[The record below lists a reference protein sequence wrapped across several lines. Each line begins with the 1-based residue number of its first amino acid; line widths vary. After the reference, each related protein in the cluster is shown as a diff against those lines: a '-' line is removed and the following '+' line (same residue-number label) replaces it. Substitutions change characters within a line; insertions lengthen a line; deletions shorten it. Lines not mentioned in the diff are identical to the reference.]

1 MDSRIKEL
9 LSNTLLFTIANMG
22 SKIMVF
28 LMVPLYTSVLTTNEY
43 GIADMVQT
51 TATMLIPILTA
62 MIAEAV
68 LRFCFLKE
76 YSSNEVVSIGI
87 RITLWGTFCGTLLSL
102 CFLFVPFFK
111 ELGLYVLFIP
121 VLFASNS
128 MMNLFHKYCR
138 GTNRVKI
145 SAIAGLLSTFVLIL
159 LNLFFLLV
167 LKIGVLGYLMAYALG
182 DFAAIIYMAIKG
194 KYFEAYTATRNSEL
208 KKEMLKYSIPL
219 VPNSLSWWALSSVN
233 RYVMLAWLG
242 ASAVGIYSATLRI
255 PSILTVICDIFAQ
268 AWLLSAL
275 KGYGSNE
282 SKRFIR
288 SMHNRYFALLILLT
302 AGIILLAYPLAKILL
317 SGEFSQY
324 WWVTPYL
331 FISVFFGALVGFLGS
346 IFSSERKN
354 TMQFVSTMIGAV
366 VSILITVLFLNQ
378 YGVAV
383 VAIATMVGY
392 YVIWLIRRIAVNR
405 YLNVGYGTLNSSL
418 QGAILLAEAI
428 LVEREMYLW
437 AIICVIAI
445 VAINAKEILAILKL
459 GILEVYNIVLK
470 NKHGKIDNS

>member
-1 MDSRIKEL
+1 MNTKIKEL

-28 LMVPLYTSVLTTNEY
+28 LMVPLYTAVLSTDEY

-76 YSSNEVVSIGI
+76 FSSNEVFSIGI
-87 RITLWGTFCGTLLSL
+87 RITLFGAFIGTLLSI

-111 ELGLYVLFIP
+111 ELGFYVLFIP
-121 VLFASNS
+121 VLFVSNS
-128 MMNLFHKYCR
+128 MLNLFHKFCM
-138 GTNRVKI
+138 GTDKVKV
-145 SAIAGLLSTFVLIL
+145 SATAGLLSTFVLIL

-182 DFAAIIYMAIKG
+182 DFSAVIYMAIKG
-194 KYFEAYTATRNSEL
+194 KAIVSYTATRNIKL
-208 KKEMLKYSIPL
+208 RGDMLNYSIPL

-233 RYVMLAWLG
+233 RYIMLAWLG
-242 ASAVGIYSATLRI
+242 VSAVGIYSATLRI
-255 PSILTVICDIFAQ
+255 PSILTVLCDIFAQ

-288 SMHNRYFALLILLT
+288 SMHNKYFALLILLT
-302 AGIILLAYPLAKILL
+302 ACIILLAYPLAKILL
-317 SGEFSQY
+317 SGDFSQY

-331 FISVFFGALVGFLGS
+331 FISVFYGALVGFLGS

-354 TMQFVSTMIGAV
+354 TMQFVSTMIGAI

-378 YGVAV
+378 YGVSV
-383 VAIATMVGY
+383 VAISTMVGY
-392 YVIWLIRRIAVNR
+392 YVIWLIRRIAVNK
-405 YLNVGYGTLNSSL
+405 YINVGYGTINSSL
-418 QGAILLAEAI
+418 QGAILLAESV
-428 LVEREMYLW
+428 LVGREMYLL
-437 AIICVIAI
+437 AVLCVISLVVVNI
-445 VAINAKEILAILKL
+445 KEIILIFKF
-459 GILEVYNIVLK
+459 GMLEIGNIVNRK
-470 NKHGKIDNS
+470 NNKL